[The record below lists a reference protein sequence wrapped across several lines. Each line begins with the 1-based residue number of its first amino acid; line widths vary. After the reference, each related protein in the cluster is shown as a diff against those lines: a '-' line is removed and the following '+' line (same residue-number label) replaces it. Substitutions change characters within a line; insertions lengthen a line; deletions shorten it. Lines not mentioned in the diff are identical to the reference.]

1 MFVFFFSRSMCFNK
15 NQTEIA
21 VISCN
26 GWLHCWD
33 ANRMKQIMSKKLPHG
48 TENVCLAVDN
58 DCSTYAVGSKQNTDL
73 IDSRTLQVL
82 FKFF

>member
-1 MFVFFFSRSMCFNK
+1 MVARKYEQKRNK
-15 NQTEIA
+15 KQTEIA

-73 IDSRTLQVL
+73 IDSRTLQVS
-82 FKFF
+82 FNFF